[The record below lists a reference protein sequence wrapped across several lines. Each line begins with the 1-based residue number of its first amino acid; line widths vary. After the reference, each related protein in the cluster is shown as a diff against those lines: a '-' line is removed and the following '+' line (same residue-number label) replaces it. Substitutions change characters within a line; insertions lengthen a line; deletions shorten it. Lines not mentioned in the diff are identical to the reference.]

1 LLTGDPA
8 EALATCMRGSNPS
21 QGENA
26 MTIRS
31 SSLRL
36 AALGALAVAVGA
48 VGAPGAS
55 AQQRNCIDT
64 LAGMSEFSR
73 FANGVVRAGAV
84 SDFRNANSITIFAP
98 TNDALSGGAR
108 SVLIDRLFPVVDGNR
123 EPDRV
128 LAPAA
133 FQAHV
138 VQGRRDSAALGQ
150 GGELTT
156 VAGTPLRL
164 SLANGVLTVVEKGDV
179 VARVTRA
186 DIPCSNGVIHA
197 IDAPLI
203 R

>member
-1 LLTGDPA
+1 
-8 EALATCMRGSNPS
+8 
-21 QGENA
+21 

-31 SSLRL
+31 SSLRV
-36 AALGALAVAVGA
+36 AALAALAVAAGA

-73 FANGVVRAGAV
+73 FVNGVVRARAV
-84 SDFRNANSITIFAP
+84 GDFRNANSITIFAP

-108 SVLIDRLFPVVDGNR
+108 SALIDRLFPLVDGNR
-123 EPDRV
+123 EADPV

-138 VQGRRDSAALGQ
+138 VQGRHDSAALRQ

-156 VAGTPLRL
+156 VAGTTLRV
-164 SLANGVLTVVEKGDV
+164 STANGALTVAEKGDV
-179 VARVTRA
+179 MARVTRA

>member
-1 LLTGDPA
+1 
-8 EALATCMRGSNPS
+8 
-21 QGENA
+21 

-31 SSLRL
+31 SGLRL
-36 AALGALAVAVGA
+36 VALGALAVVVGTA
-48 VGAPGAS
+48 AAPGAS
-55 AQQRNCIDT
+55 AQPRNCIDT

-73 FANGVVRAGAV
+73 FVNGVVRTSAV
-84 SDFRNANSITIFAP
+84 SAFRTANDITFFAP
-98 TNDALSGGAR
+98 TNAALAGGAR
-108 SVLIDRLFPVVDGNR
+108 SALIDRLFPVVDGNR
-123 EPDRV
+123 EADPV

-156 VAGTPLRL
+156 VAGTTLRL

-179 VARVTRA
+179 LARVTRA
-186 DIPCSNGVIHA
+186 DIPCANGVIHA